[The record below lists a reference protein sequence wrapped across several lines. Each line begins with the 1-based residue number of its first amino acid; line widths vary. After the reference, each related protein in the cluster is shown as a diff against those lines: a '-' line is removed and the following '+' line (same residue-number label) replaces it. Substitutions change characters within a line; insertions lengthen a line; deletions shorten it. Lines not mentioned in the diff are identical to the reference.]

1 VDKKM
6 HPMQIFLYSLPLFP
20 ILAII
25 FGFARYIE
33 VAVFLGL
40 FFLLEIAF
48 VFVLNARGKKT
59 LISHIIEI
67 SDITE
72 DKHVLYLGSTNNPL
86 YFAIQKHDNVT
97 AEETLRKEEQ
107 ENFDTV
113 VTDTMGEI
121 SNKIERERL
130 LIDMSK
136 ALKENGRIVLCDKTA
151 RIQQY
156 AAMLGQMHW
165 NDVGV
170 EQNSYP
176 TLTSYSI
183 LTAYK
188 PGVITE

>member
-1 VDKKM
+1 M

-25 FGFARYIE
+25 FWFARFFE

-40 FFLLEIAF
+40 FFLLELAF
-48 VFVLNARGKKT
+48 IFVLNARGKRT
-59 LISHIIEI
+59 LISHIIEM

-86 YFAIQKHDNVT
+86 YFAIKKHDNVNT
-97 AEETLRKEEQ
+97 EEALREEEQ

-113 VTDTMGEI
+113 VSDTVGELPG
-121 SNKIERERL
+121 KVERERL

-151 RIQQY
+151 RIHEY
-156 AAMLGQMHW
+156 ADMLGQMHW
-165 NDVGV
+165 NDVEI

-176 TLTSYSI
+176 TFTSYSI
-183 LTAYK
+183 LTACK